1 MISLVG
7 IIYLTSINYLEKG
20 EFICSKLNLYYLKSA
35 LRKYCYTTDGEKLDS
50 E

>member
-20 EFICSKLNLYYLKSA
+20 EFICSKLNLYYLKS
-35 LRKYCYTTDGEKLDS
+35 LSESIVIQQMEKN
-50 E
+50 